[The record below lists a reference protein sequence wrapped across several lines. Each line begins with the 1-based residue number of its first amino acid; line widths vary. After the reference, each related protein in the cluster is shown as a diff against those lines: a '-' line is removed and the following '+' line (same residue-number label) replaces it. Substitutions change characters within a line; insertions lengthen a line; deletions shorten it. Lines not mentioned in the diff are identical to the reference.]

1 MKSSVQIA
9 NCKFHL
15 AIPRLNITN
24 RVIWLPLVSLFMLP
38 ALSYAAPPKQ
48 TKSSPVIIS
57 EVKVDRFVDRVEA
70 LGTLKANE
78 SVSVTANVTETV
90 ANIHFDDG
98 QRVDAGDVLVELTS
112 AEERALLKEA
122 RVRESEATRQYE
134 RIKSLVAQRSASQSL
149 LDERT
154 RDLDAARA
162 IRVAIES
169 RLSDRMIKAPFAGV
183 LGLRN
188 ISRGSLVEPG
198 DVITTLDDD
207 SVMKLDFTVPS
218 IFLPRLK
225 IGLGI
230 EAKAS
235 AYGNRSF
242 EGEIHSINSRVDPV
256 TRSIQVRAYI
266 PNPDRTL
273 KPGVLMQVEML
284 KNPRE
289 AIVVPESAL
298 LQRGREHYVMM
309 VNNDNVAERRQVT
322 IGGRR
327 PGEVEIVAGLTQGDR
342 VITHGNDKVRPGQP
356 VTIQAVEDGTK
367 SLQQM
372 LGATQ

>member
-1 MKSSVQIA
+1 
-9 NCKFHL
+9 
-15 AIPRLNITN
+15 
-24 RVIWLPLVSLFMLP
+24 MLP

>member
-1 MKSSVQIA
+1 MNKLS
-9 NCKFHL
+9 FWLLL
-15 AIPRLNITN
+15 AFLPILPTITYSASPDTTN
-24 RVIWLPLVSLFMLP
+24 
-38 ALSYAAPPKQ
+38 K
-48 TKSSPVIIS
+48 TKSAPVIVS
-57 EVKVDRFVDRVEA
+57 KVKVDRFVDRVEA

-78 SVSVTANVTETV
+78 SVAVTANVTETV
-90 ANIHFDDG
+90 SAIHFDDG
-98 QRVDAGDVLVELTS
+98 QRVEAGQVLVELTS

-122 RVRESEATRQYE
+122 RVREAEATRQYE
-134 RIKSLVAQRSASQSL
+134 RINSLVAQRSASQSL

-169 RLSDRMIKAPFAGV
+169 RLTDRLIKAPFAGV

-218 IFLPRLK
+218 VFLPTLK
-225 IGLGI
+225 IGIGI
-230 EAKAS
+230 EAKAN
-235 AYGNRSF
+235 AYGDRSF
-242 EGEIHSINSRVDPV
+242 EGEIHSIDSRVDPV

-273 KPGVLMQVEML
+273 KPGVLMQVELL

-298 LQRGREHYVMM
+298 LQRGRDHFVMM
-309 VNNDNVAERRQVT
+309 VNSDNVAEKRQVK

-356 VTIQAVEDGTK
+356 VMIQAVEDGSKT
-367 SLQQM
+367 LQQM
-372 LGATQ
+372 LGAAK